1 MFLVAVLGTVVVVL
15 LTFALLFRRLTSH
28 VDAEAPN
35 PDWLEN
41 FSMDRFAP
49 MGRLLDPSD
58 LKFLESQ
65 PGYRPSLRA
74 RLIRERR
81 RAVIGYIRLLAGDF
95 NRLIAIAK
103 LMLIY
108 SNEDRQEF
116 AKALWWQQ
124 VSFHWNVLSLRCRLV
139 LWPSVGAVDGSAL
152 LGALRNLRQQI
163 DQLSLQQA
171 GAV

>member
-1 MFLVAVLGTVVVVL
+1 
-15 LTFALLFRRLTSH
+15 
-28 VDAEAPN
+28 
-35 PDWLEN
+35 
-41 FSMDRFAP
+41 
-49 MGRLLDPSD
+49 
-58 LKFLESQ
+58 
-65 PGYRPSLRA
+65 
-74 RLIRERR
+74 
-81 RAVIGYIRLLAGDF
+81 
-95 NRLIAIAK
+95 LIAIAK
-103 LMLIY
+103 MMLIY